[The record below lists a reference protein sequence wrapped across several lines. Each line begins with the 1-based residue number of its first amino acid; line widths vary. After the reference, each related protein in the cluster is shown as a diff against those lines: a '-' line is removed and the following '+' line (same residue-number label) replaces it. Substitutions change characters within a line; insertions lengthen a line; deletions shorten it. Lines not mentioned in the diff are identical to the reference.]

1 MKTEPEYWQD
11 WEARLLALLEGSV
24 AAAEAVQVARTPQ
37 TVARLCAAVLMAEG
51 AMQALLVEI
60 RTTLAVLDA
69 GEELGEVR

>member
-1 MKTEPEYWQD
+1 VKTEPEYWQD